1 MAKKNKNKR
10 VQAKRDNPGLVNKYM
25 HHLHVLSTG
34 DKKLRKA
41 IIDKAPL
48 GLIKC
53 ISEIC
58 KNSLVGNIQHTDQD
72 KLALKQHKR
81 YIRILANK
89 SVASKHKRGL
99 ISQKGGFLPLLVA
112 GLLGT
117 LGGKMFFG
125 G

>member
-1 MAKKNKNKR
+1 MAKTKR
-10 VQAKRDNPGLVNKYM
+10 VPAKRSNQGIVNKYM
-25 HHLHVLSTG
+25 PHLHVLSKC

-41 IIDKAPL
+41 MIDNAPL

-58 KNSLVGNIQHTDQD
+58 KNSLAGNIQHSD
-72 KLALKQHKR
+72 KDRLALKQHKR

-99 ISQKGGFLPLLVA
+99 ISQKGGFLPLLAA
-112 GLLGT
+112 GLIGM
-117 LGGKMFFG
+117 LGGKMFI
-125 G
+125 